1 MNDLS
6 VTPGSVNR
14 HFFLLPRNLSQPMS
28 AYLAEKIV
36 QKICGQTSQ
45 KFAKILQIEFL
56 VNQAEIESI

>member
-1 MNDLS
+1 
-6 VTPGSVNR
+6 
-14 HFFLLPRNLSQPMS
+14 MS
-28 AYLAEKIV
+28 AYQAEKIV